1 MALVGGMVSASRRFC
16 PYRKQPKPELDVDEC
31 IIRLRCKARFYQ
43 GDEIALLDVR
53 EAGESGEG
61 RPLLAINLPY
71 SVLEARAITLLPST
85 TTPIVVMDDG
95 NDDDRAARAAA
106 GWRHKGMSASWMAGW
121 PRGRRLAMWSTR
133 GLTSQA
139 RYLASC
145 WNTHA
150 IPRTSTPKN
159 STKCN
164 AQTHHPSSSTGARP
178 RTSTHEHSRRHLL
191 SQRRVGPARHQY
203 GEGRTDNCCSA
214 RGVRAVSLAR
224 KPSLISV
231 FPIGWLRC

>member
-1 MALVGGMVSASRRFC
+1 MNVLSAS
-16 PYRKQPKPELDVDEC
+16 VV
-31 IIRLRCKARFYQ
+31 KARLHQ

-71 SVLEARAITLLPST
+71 SVLDARAITLLPST

-95 NDDDRAARAAA
+95 NDDDRAACAAA
-106 GWRHKGMSASWMAGW
+106 RLAAQGYADVSIMVAGW

-145 WNTHA
+145 WNTRA

-164 AQTHHPSSSTGARP
+164 AQTHHPSSSTDARP
-178 RTSTHEHSRRHLL
+178 
-191 SQRRVGPARHQY
+191 PNINA
-203 GEGRTDNCCSA
+203 
-214 RGVRAVSLAR
+214 
-224 KPSLISV
+224 
-231 FPIGWLRC
+231 